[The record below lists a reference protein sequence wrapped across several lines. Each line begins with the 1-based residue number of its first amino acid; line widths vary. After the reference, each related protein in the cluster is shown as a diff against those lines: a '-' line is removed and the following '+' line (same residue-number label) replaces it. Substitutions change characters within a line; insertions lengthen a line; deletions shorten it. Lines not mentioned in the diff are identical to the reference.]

1 MMIFKKIFV
10 ALIFIELLNCNLKAQ
25 DFHFI
30 YISLDNSMSYSLVND
45 KLSQLL
51 NKIEKENEEFV
62 ILFTN
67 SYPKTIT
74 MNIKDEIKIKSL
86 ISNTASTTA
95 IDISDE
101 LHLFLDIFEKNEV
114 CQIQRDTLENKLVV
128 RPINK
133 YKSIAF
139 DFFVG
144 NEFFELGT
152 QNNLLAKFLFAS
164 DLQLKDFNVD
174 VNYYDSSNLST
185 DKIKFSEIY
194 RNNNIKTYIK

>member
-1 MMIFKKIFV
+1 MIFKRVFV
-10 ALIFIELLNCNLKAQ
+10 VLLFMELFACNIRAQ
-25 DFHFI
+25 DFHFV
-30 YISLDNSMSYSLVND
+30 YISLDNSMSYSQVND
-45 KLSQLL
+45 KLSLL
-51 NKIEKENEEFV
+51 MNMIEKEKEDFV
-62 ILFTN
+62 VFYTN
-67 SYPKTIT
+67 SFPKIIST
-74 MNIKDEIKIKSL
+74 NLKDRDKIKNL

-114 CQIQRDTLENKLVV
+114 CQIKRDTLENKLVV
-128 RPINK
+128 RPNNK
-133 YKSIAF
+133 YKAIAF

-144 NEFFELGT
+144 NEFFELGN

-174 VNYYDSSNLST
+174 VNYYDSSNLSN

-194 RNNNIKTYIK
+194 RSNNIKTYIK

>member
-1 MMIFKKIFV
+1 MIFKRVFV
-10 ALIFIELLNCNLKAQ
+10 VLLFMELFACNITAQ
-25 DFHFI
+25 DFHFV
-30 YISLDNSMSYSLVND
+30 YISLDNSMSYSQVND
-45 KLSQLL
+45 KLSQLM
-51 NKIEKENEEFV
+51 NKIERDKEEFV
-62 ILFTN
+62 LLFTN
-67 SYPKTIT
+67 SFPKIIT
-74 MNIKDEIKIKSL
+74 ANIKDEDKIKSL
-86 ISNTASTTA
+86 ISNTASITA

-128 RPINK
+128 RPNNK
-133 YKSIAF
+133 YKAIAF

-144 NEFFELGT
+144 NEFFELGN

-174 VNYYDSSNLST
+174 VNYYDSSNLSN

-194 RNNNIKTYIK
+194 RSNNIKTYIR